1 MKMAKKVGN
10 WAKVFLREWLP
21 NVVDPQKMAGGTE
34 ERPKTKPFQVM
45 ASQSLVSILLVD

>member
-21 NVVDPQKMAGGTE
+21 NVVDPQKMAGGQKNGQKQNHF
-34 ERPKTKPFQVM
+34 R
-45 ASQSLVSILLVD
+45 